1 MSAPVIGFIGA
12 GNMASSLIGGLLQQ
26 NVKPDQVMASDHN
39 PEQTARLAR
48 QFGIST
54 YGDNDHLARHC
65 DILILAVKPQ
75 VMQPVCQALPARKSG
90 QLVISIAAGIDCR
103 SLADWLGQDAAI
115 VRCMP
120 NTPSLRRQGV
130 SGLFANARVS
140 SAQREQAEQILNA
153 VGISLWLEEEQLI
166 DAVTA
171 VSGSGPAYFFYLIE
185 AMTAAGE
192 QLGLPRDTAER
203 LTLFTALGAAD
214 MAVHSDVD
222 ASELRRRVSSPGGTT
237 EQAINSFA
245 ADGFPA
251 IIARG
256 MQAASRRA
264 AELAS
269 ELGSSTHANAEDTP

>member
-1 MSAPVIGFIGA
+1 MSAPHIGFIGA
-12 GNMASSLIGGLLQQ
+12 GNMATSLIGGMLQQ
-26 NVKPDQVMASDHN
+26 NIKASRIMASDHSA
-39 PEQTARLAR
+39 EQCDKLAR
-48 QFGIST
+48 QFGIRTSS
-54 YGDNDHLARHC
+54 DNAELAREC
-65 DILILAVKPQ
+65 DVLVLSVKPQ
-75 VMQPVCQALPARKSG
+75 VMQAVCRALPTERKSG
-90 QLVISIAAGIDCR
+90 QLIISIAAGISCE
-103 SLADWLGQDAAI
+103 SLEQWLGAGTAL

-130 SGLFANARVS
+130 SGLFATDRVS
-140 SAQREQAEQILNA
+140 DEQKQQAENILNA
-153 VGISLWLEEEQLI
+153 VGISLWLDEEAQI

-192 QLGLPRDTAER
+192 KLGLPRETAER

-222 ASELRRRVSSPGGTT
+222 AAELRRRVSSPGGTT

-245 ADGFPA
+245 RDGFPE

-256 MQAASRRA
+256 MQAAAARG
-264 AELAS
+264 AELS
-269 ELGSSTHANAEDTP
+269 RELA